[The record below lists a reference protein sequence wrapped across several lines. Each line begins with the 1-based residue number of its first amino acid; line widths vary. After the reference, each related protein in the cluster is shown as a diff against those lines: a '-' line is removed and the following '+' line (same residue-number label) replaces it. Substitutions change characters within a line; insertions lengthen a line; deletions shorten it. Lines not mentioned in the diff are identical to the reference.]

1 MMRKVIVF
9 NQVSLDG
16 YFTDAKGDMSWAHK
30 DDPEWLEFVNGNA
43 KSGGEA
49 LYGRKTYELMA
60 SWWPTPM
67 AMQQAPVVAKA
78 MNDMPKTVFSKT
90 LKKAEWNN
98 TRLVKRGLASEV
110 RRMKSKAGPAIVIM
124 GSGSIVAQLA
134 KEGLID
140 EYQIVLNPIVL
151 GKGKT
156 LFEGRKDKQGLKL
169 TKTRTFKNGNVLL
182 CYEPER

>member
-1 MMRKVIVF
+1 MRKIIVF

-30 DDPEWLEFVNGNA
+30 QDPEWLEFVSGNA

-49 LYGRKTYELMA
+49 IYGRKTYELMA

-78 MNDMPKTVFSKT
+78 MNEMPKTVFSKKM
-90 LKKAEWNN
+90 KKAEWSN
-98 TRLVKRGLASEV
+98 TRVVNTGLAEEV
-110 RRMKSKAGPAIVIM
+110 RKMKKAKGPNIVIM
-124 GSGSIVAQLA
+124 GSGSIVNQLA
-134 KEGLID
+134 QEGLVD
-140 EYQIVLNPIVL
+140 EYQIVVNPIAL

-156 LFEGRKDKQGLKL
+156 LFEGLKEKQALKL
-169 TKTRTFKNGNVLL
+169 TGSRTFENGNVLL
-182 CYEPER
+182 KYVPA